1 MADFDFNAL
10 PPEEQAKFK
19 NMYLLNQAQG
29 ALASPGYQPDM
40 SQYEFKK
47 PDNVG
52 QALGNVVKNRVINPV
67 QEAFGYRE
75 PMSDVLNKMRIG
87 QFQQEMSQNRVEAL
101 SAQQL
106 RNVLINT
113 KRVDP
118 ATAQSLDYETLQ
130 SIVTS
135 MQGPVQTDVYGNTY
149 TVNPLTGE
157 RTAGTAA
164 PTSVQEY
171 KYGVSQIPSASET
184 VVPFKP
190 AEIPSYFDRQD
201 ELKRGVQ
208 SKPSAVQTFEFL
220 METNPALNN
229 LSGQEKQD
237 LLFKII
243 RQDPDTASK
252 IAKGQ
257 VTSRNGGLFLTP
269 AQQRVDELFAANISA
284 FRFAGGQT
292 ASLSRAKELDE
303 IIAALESAEPGQIT
317 GQVLSLTPR
326 RARPDVSVNTQDRVE
341 KLITEGL
348 RQTLGAQFTESE
360 AAAFIARSYNIML
373 PESVNADRLKRVR
386 AAMRQTTDAMVSAG
400 VYYDKKGSL
409 QGYEGLPALKDV
421 EAGLYKIS
429 DYAGITNEQLMTR
442 IDDPSISRDEFDV
455 LLRVAQMRK
464 IK

>member
-1 MADFDFNAL
+1 M
-10 PPEEQAKFK
+10 K
-19 NMYLLNQAQG
+19 
-29 ALASPGYQPDM
+29 
-40 SQYEFKK
+40 
-47 PDNVG
+47 
-52 QALGNVVKNRVINPV
+52 
-67 QEAFGYRE
+67 
-75 PMSDVLNKMRIG
+75 
-87 QFQQEMSQNRVEAL
+87 
-101 SAQQL
+101 
-106 RNVLINT
+106 
-113 KRVDP
+113 
-118 ATAQSLDYETLQ
+118 
-130 SIVTS
+130 
-135 MQGPVQTDVYGNTY
+135 
-149 TVNPLTGE
+149 
-157 RTAGTAA
+157 
-164 PTSVQEY
+164 
-171 KYGVSQIPSASET
+171 
-184 VVPFKP
+184 
-190 AEIPSYFDRQD
+190 
-201 ELKRGVQ
+201 
-208 SKPSAVQTFEFL
+208 
-220 METNPALNN
+220 TNPALNN

-269 AQQRVDELFAANISA
+269 AQQKVDELFAANISA

-409 QGYEGLPALKDV
+409 QGYEGLPTLKDV
-421 EAGLYKIS
+421 EAELYKIS